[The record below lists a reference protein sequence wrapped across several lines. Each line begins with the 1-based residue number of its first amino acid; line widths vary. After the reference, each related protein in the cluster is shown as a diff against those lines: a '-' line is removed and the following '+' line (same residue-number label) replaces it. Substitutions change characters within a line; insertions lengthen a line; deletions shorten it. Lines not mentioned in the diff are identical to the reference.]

1 MRENRHCTIKK
12 QAADINQVLR
22 GHYAYYGVAG
32 NIGSLKRFY
41 RIVDRYWRK
50 VLISRSQKSYI
61 TWERYPY
68 LKGIF
73 PLQQPKIYLS
83 YADISARAVL

>member
-1 MRENRHCTIKK
+1 MLP
-12 QAADINQVLR
+12 VLR

-41 RIVDRYWRK
+41 RIVDRYWPK
-50 VLISRSQKSYI
+50 VLTSRSQKGNI
-61 TWERYPY
+61 TWERYQY
-68 LKGIF
+68 LKKLF

-83 YADISARAVL
+83 YTDISAKAVL